1 MNTDPRHLIFMATSG
16 GGEEKKN
23 GCMFLAGNLQAASNK
38 EVFEEIRK
46 TAIVVCKVVFCLALS
61 AQPVT

>member
-1 MNTDPRHLIFMATSG
+1 MAMRS

-23 GCMFLAGNLQAASNK
+23 GYMFLAGNFQAASNK

-46 TAIVVCKVVFCLALS
+46 TAIVVCKVVF
-61 AQPVT
+61 